1 MPAST
6 ASSSRPD
13 RPARSARPDR
23 PSLYISVDIEA
34 DGPIPGPYSM
44 ISFGAA
50 VAGRQDGASYT
61 AADPERNTFYRELR
75 PISEAYVPEALAVS
89 GLDRKRLLREGAEP
103 GAAMAEF
110 RAWVRKVSAGA
121 QPVMCAYPAS
131 FDWTFLYWYLMSF
144 GGDSPFGHSGCLD
157 MKTLYAAKARVPL
170 RAAVKGRM
178 PRELLSRR
186 PHTHHALDDAI
197 EQAELMSNLM
207 AWVPAVRSPLVTH
220 LSWGR
225 MEVEGLPPE
234 KDFVLYPG
242 GGRGWD
248 WGEHGTRHEPGIQP
262 ADVRELL
269 DRGCTAAVLSRGMEL
284 RLHTMPEALRL
295 LRDAGVEVH
304 VEETT
309 AAVALYN
316 RLAATERVGGLFHST
331 C

>member
-1 MPAST
+1 MPART
-6 ASSSRPD
+6 A
-13 RPARSARPDR
+13 RPARPAR

-34 DGPIPGPYSM
+34 DGPVPGPYSM

-61 AADPERNTFYRELR
+61 AADPERDTFYRELR

-89 GLDRKRLLREGAEP
+89 GLDRDRLVREGADP
-103 GAAMAEF
+103 AAAMAEF
-110 RAWVRKVSAGA
+110 RAWVREVSAGA

-144 GGDSPFGHSGCLD
+144 GGDSPFGHSGCMD

-170 RAAVKGRM
+170 RAVVKGRM

-207 AWVPAVRSPLVTH
+207 LWVPPVRSPLVTA
-220 LSWGR
+220 LAWGR
-225 MEVEGLPPE
+225 MEVEGLSAA

-242 GGRGWD
+242 GGRAWD
-248 WGEHGTRHEPGIQP
+248 WAVRGTRHEPGIQP

-269 DRGCTAAVLSRGMEL
+269 DRGCTEVVLSRGMEL
-284 RLHTMPEALRL
+284 RLHTMPETLDL
-295 LRDAGVEVH
+295 LRGAGVEVH
-304 VEETT
+304 VEETA